1 MKKSVLFSMMAIAI
15 AFSMVLSACATATPT
30 AAPAAPAATT
40 APAAPAA
47 TTAPAAPAATTAPA
61 APASPAATTAPA
73 APAFTPA
80 SLSAPDCT
88 YGGELKSIVAL
99 DAETVQFTLCQPDVA
114 FPAKIA
120 FASNEILPKALL
132 DSTGGDSNKISQAP
146 VGTGPYI
153 LKEWVRG
160 DHMTLTAN
168 PNYWGTPPAV
178 KTLVLKW
185 ATEPAGRLLQLQSG
199 DADGIDNVGP
209 DDIATV
215 QKDSTLKL
223 YPRVV
228 DNVMYLGMNN
238 TVKPFDN
245 ESVRQ
250 AFAMAI
256 NKAQIVKEFYPAG
269 STVADEFVPSTLEPG
284 YTPGLADWPYD
295 PAKAKAMLTAAKF
308 DFSQTF
314 PLSFRDADRSYISQQ
329 PKVAQ
334 EIQAELASIGV
345 KVKLDQQES
354 ATLLQN
360 SAAGKLTFFIL
371 GWGED
376 YPDATDWYDY
386 HFNEQHKDFGTP
398 YPDIVAAYKIGT
410 SGTDNATRQKAYDTV
425 NQLIHQHVPL
435 IPVAHS
441 SSSVAMKASI
451 GNVIIGPYNEN
462 FEDMTTSSG
471 QLVFVQNAEPISLY
485 FADETDGETE
495 RACRL
500 LYTPLLDYQWGGVG
514 SQPAL
519 ATSYDKSADLTQYT
533 FHLRPGVKFSDGSV
547 LTANDVVASFAAQW
561 DAKNPDHKGNKGVY
575 EYFTTLFT
583 QFLNAPKS

>member
-1 MKKSVLFSMMAIAI
+1 MKKSVLFSVMAIAI
-15 AFSMVLSACATATPT
+15 AFSMMLSACAPAATQ
-30 AAPAAPAATT
+30 APAAPAATT

-61 APASPAATTAPA
+61 APAATTAPA

-80 SLSAPDCT
+80 SLAAPDCT
-88 YGGELKSIVAL
+88 YGGELKSIAAV
-99 DAETVQFTLCQPDVA
+99 DAETVKFTLCQPDVA

-132 DSTGGDSNKISQAP
+132 DSTGGDSNKISATP
-146 VGTGPYI
+146 VGTGPYV

-168 PNYWGTPPAV
+168 PNYWGPAPKI
-178 KTLVLKW
+178 KTLILKW
-185 ATEPAGRLLQLQSG
+185 STEPAQRLLQLQSG

-215 QKDSTLKL
+215 SGDATLKL

-250 AFAMAI
+250 AFSMAI
-256 NKAQIVKEFYPAG
+256 NKAQIVKNFYPAG
-269 STVADEFVPSTLEPG
+269 STVADEFVPSTLLPG
-284 YTPGLADWPYD
+284 YTPGLTDWAYD
-295 PAKAKAMLTAAKF
+295 PAKAKQMLTDAKF
-308 DFSQTF
+308 DFSQTI

-354 ATLLQN
+354 GTLLQN

-425 NQLIHQHVPL
+425 NQLIHQHAPL

-441 SSSVAMKASI
+441 SSSVAMKAAVQ
-451 GNVIIGPYNEN
+451 NVIIGPYNEN
-462 FEDMTTSSG
+462 FQDMG
-471 QLVFVQNAEPISLY
+471 NANDQLVFVQNAEPISLY

-500 LYTPLLDYQWGGVG
+500 LFTPLLDYQWGGVG

-519 ATSYDKSADLTQYT
+519 ASSYDKSADLTEWT

>member
-15 AFSMVLSACATATPT
+15 AFSMMLSACAPAATPT

-61 APASPAATTAPA
+61 APAATTAPA

-80 SLSAPDCT
+80 SLAAPDCT
-88 YGGELKSIVAL
+88 YGGELKSIEAV
-99 DAETVQFTLCQPDVA
+99 DANTVKFTLCQPDVA

-132 DSTGGDSNKISQAP
+132 DSTGGDSNKISATP
-146 VGTGPYI
+146 IGTGPYV

-168 PNYWGTPPAV
+168 PNYWGPAPKI

-185 ATEPAGRLLQLQSG
+185 STEPAQRLLQLQSG

-215 QKDSTLKL
+215 QGDSTLKL

-238 TVKPFDN
+238 TVKPFDD
-245 ESVRQ
+245 EKVRQ

-269 STVADEFVPSTLEPG
+269 STVADEFVPSTLLPG
-284 YTPGLADWPYD
+284 YTPGLTDWPYD
-295 PAKAKAMLTAAKF
+295 PATAKQMLTAEKF
-308 DFSQTF
+308 DFSQTI

-386 HFNEQHKDFGTP
+386 HFNEQHKDFGNP

-441 SSSVAMKASI
+441 SSSVAMKASVQ
-451 GNVIIGPYNEN
+451 NVIIGPYNEN
-462 FEDMTTSSG
+462 FQDMGTDSG

-500 LYTPLLDYQWGGVG
+500 LYTPLLDYEWGGVG

-519 ATSYDKSADLTQYT
+519 ATSYDKSADLTVWT